1 MTEVRVGYMCK
12 VDYDHEL
19 GEAMGGSV
27 VYPSIKDLQRKEKAH
42 DHCGI
47 VKVAVICLKVAV
59 KEKRYTK
66 KEVAKLKKQTQKES
80 NNGKG

>member
-12 VDYDHEL
+12 VDYDWEL
-19 GEAMGGSV
+19 GEALGGSV

-47 VKVAVICLKVAV
+47 VKVKVTLEEV
-59 KEKRYTK
+59 VKKEKRYTK
-66 KEVAKLKKQTQKES
+66 KEIDKLKKQTQKES